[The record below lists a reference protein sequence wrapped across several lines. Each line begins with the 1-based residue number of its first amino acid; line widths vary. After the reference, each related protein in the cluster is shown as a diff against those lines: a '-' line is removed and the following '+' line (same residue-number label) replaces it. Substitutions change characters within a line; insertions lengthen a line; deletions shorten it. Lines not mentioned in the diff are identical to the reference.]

1 MKSKNT
7 MHSSL
12 DEIVE
17 QLILRRLPSQLTNI
31 RIHIDEVKKKER
43 KNMLLKRNTCAH
55 TYTQSVCTTRLRRS
69 LSSPFFFLFFFFT
82 YTYSCAR
89 LTLMQSFLSVAF
101 LFRAFVLSASLSLTH
116 THMLDVCMCVRVL
129 ISFLSSPFSYSLHT
143 TMVTLELRDEILLK
157 RRKNAHAYT

>member
-1 MKSKNT
+1 
-7 MHSSL
+7 
-12 DEIVE
+12 
-17 QLILRRLPSQLTNI
+17 
-31 RIHIDEVKKKER
+31 
-43 KNMLLKRNTCAH
+43 MLLKRNTCAH

-69 LSSPFFFLFFFFT
+69 LSSPFFFLFFFFYVYIFVRTT
-82 YTYSCAR
+82 YTNAIISLCRFSFSCLCA
-89 LTLMQSFLSVAF
+89 LCF
-101 LFRAFVLSASLSLTH
+101 SLSLTH